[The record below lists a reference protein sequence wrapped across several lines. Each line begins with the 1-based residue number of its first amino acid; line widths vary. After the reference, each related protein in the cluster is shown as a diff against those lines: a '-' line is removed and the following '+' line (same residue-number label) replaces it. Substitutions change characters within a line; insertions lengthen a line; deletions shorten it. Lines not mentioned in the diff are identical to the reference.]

1 MQKKWYK
8 QFWPWFLIAVPAA
21 SMAMGVLIVYLAT
34 TGEDS
39 LVSDDYYKEGKGINQ
54 DLSKIQLAKD
64 LGYVGLLEVSD
75 DSVKLRFQTSAPKD
89 ATALRLVF
97 FHNTLEEKDY
107 VVMLTRNATGQY
119 VGYPTQSLKGKW
131 RLTLSDI
138 NETWKIRQTIGL
150 PYSGSITLAP

>member
-1 MQKKWYK
+1 MQQKWYK

-54 DLSKIQLAKD
+54 DLSKIQLARE
-64 LGYVGLLEVSD
+64 LGYVGLLEVSEETV
-75 DSVKLRFQTSAPKD
+75 SLRFESSAPKD

-97 FHNTLEEKDY
+97 FHNTLEDKDY
-107 VVMLTRNATGQY
+107 KVMLTRNARGQY
-119 VGYPTQSLKGKW
+119 VGYPTQSLEGRW

-138 NETWKIRQTIGL
+138 DETWKIRQTIGL
-150 PYSGSITLAP
+150 PYSGTIKLAP